1 MKNHICLLLLVAM
14 LASLSACGGADTPAD
29 TTAASAETTTPTT
42 ESPFEPD
49 DLPADLDFGG
59 KEVNIFIGDY
69 NSAYATDIIAEE
81 ETGARLSD
89 AIYRTQLNVEDRLN
103 VKIDYASE
111 AYVWEEVSAFNAKFI
126 AGIMAGDAG
135 KDIFYSMDNY
145 SSYLADG
152 NYFHNLADMKYINLD
167 KPWYNQTVRDN
178 IIGDYIHFVS
188 GRFAIANV
196 KNALALY
203 FNDDLYKSLGK
214 KDDLYALVDSGKWTH
229 AKMKEILKD
238 TYADINGNTER
249 DAADQYGL
257 TYGDPNKYLGYL
269 KAFGMDIFVK
279 EGKEYKFAYDNE
291 RAVSA
296 VEELVN
302 YINGNES
309 VLPAVAGKDNP
320 DHAISSGGGNYASKL
335 FMEGRA
341 VFSASLIADAATIV
355 PEIDF
360 GYGLLPFPKWDESQ
374 KDYATMLQRNCFML
388 IPVTVEDTDMV
399 SAVMEALASES
410 YRSLLP
416 EYCEVTLKTRYS
428 QDDNV
433 SRMFDLIGG
442 SIVFDPGEIYAGVL
456 GTPSGDIKA
465 RISAN
470 DPNWASFIAGKK
482 DSLIEKMNSIIK

>member
-1 MKNHICLLLLVAM
+1 MKKYTSLLLLVAM
-14 LASLSACGGADTPAD
+14 LASLSACGGADTPTD
-29 TTAASAETTTPTT
+29 TTAASAETTAPV
-42 ESPFEPD
+42 EDSPFEPD

-69 NSAYATDIIAEE
+69 SSAYAIDIIAEE
-81 ETGARLSD
+81 ETGSRLND
-89 AIYRTQLNVEDRLN
+89 AIYRTQKNVEDRLN
-103 VKIDYASE
+103 VKINYASE
-111 AYVWEEVSAFNAKFI
+111 AYVWGDLAAFNAKFI
-126 AGIMAGDAG
+126 AGIMAGDDD
-135 KDIFYSMDNY
+135 KDIFYGAENY
-145 SSYLADG
+145 STYLADG

-196 KNALALY
+196 KNAQALY

-214 KDDLYALVDSGKWTH
+214 KDDLYELVDSGKWTH

-257 TYGDPNKYLGYL
+257 TYGDENKYLGYL
-269 KAFGMDIFVK
+269 KAFGMDIFVRD
-279 EGKEYKFAYDNE
+279 GNEYSFAYDNE
-291 RAVSA
+291 RAVK
-296 VEELVN
+296 VMEELVSFV
-302 YINGNES
+302 NENEA
-309 VLPAVAGKDNP
+309 VLPTKGHGTP
-320 DHAISSGGGNYASKL
+320 DYAISAGGGNNASKL

-341 VFSASLIADAATIV
+341 VFSASLVADAATIV

-442 SIVFDPGEIYAGVL
+442 SIVFDPGEIYSGVL
-456 GTPSGDIKA
+456 GAPSADIKA